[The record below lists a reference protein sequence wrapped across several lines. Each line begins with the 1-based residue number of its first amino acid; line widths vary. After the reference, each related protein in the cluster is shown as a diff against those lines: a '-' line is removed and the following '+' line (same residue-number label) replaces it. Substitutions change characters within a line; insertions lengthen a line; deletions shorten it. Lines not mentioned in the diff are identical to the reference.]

1 MNTEKAA
8 QLAETDAEIGS
19 ELQIQTTQDYH
30 ELRRYQQIHTARER
44 YLKAELY
51 GSSMTDQLEALEFQQ
66 AAHTAALQYLR
77 ELEPLMRRTDS
88 ELLQEPVRWTAG
100 PAPVGDKKAKG
111 LLRTKPEDLYA
122 DIEVTYEELLDW
134 GGDAIPYEV
143 EYHYHAPLESRNK
156 REVHFGR
163 TKPPMS
169 ALAQIVRHCDQFVES
184 VLPFRLEEEQSPLVL

>member
-1 MNTEKAA
+1 VNTEKAA

-51 GSSMTDQLEALEFQQ
+51 GSSMTDPYEALEFQQ

-88 ELLQEPVRWTAG
+88 ELLQERVRWMAG
-100 PAPVGDKKAKG
+100 PAPVDSIRDGRQ
-111 LLRTKPEDLYA
+111 LRTSKKDLYA
-122 DIEVTYEELLDW
+122 EVDVSYEELLAR
-134 GGDAIPYEV
+134 GGDHVRYEV
-143 EYHYHAPLESRNK
+143 DYSYWSLGL
-156 REVHFGR
+156 GR
-163 TKPPMS
+163 TCRDTYIGKTKPPMS